1 LFSFRRAQ
9 QPDRAAEAAPGRG
22 SDSARSVSAAGGD
35 RIPMLD
41 IVPLGGVGEFG
52 MNMLA
57 LSSHE
62 TTIVVDAG
70 VMFPDTELL
79 GVDRIIPDLTY
90 LQQKG
95 HVSALV
101 LTHGHED
108 HIGGV
113 PHVAPL
119 LDGPIYGTPLTLALV
134 EPKLEEH
141 GIEGRRLIPVR
152 PRERVTIGPFTIE
165 FIRVTHSMPDCVAL
179 AIHTPVGVVVHTGD
193 FKIDQTPIDG
203 EHFDVHRFAELGSAG
218 VLALFAD
225 STNIDRRG
233 FTGSEV
239 EVVEAFEEI
248 FSSATGK
255 LIVAAFASSIYRVQ
269 ILVDLAAQFD
279 RKVAFVGRGMI
290 QNSEIAQRLGYLRIP
305 AGLQIRDGDVS
316 SYPSQDVLCLST
328 GSQGEPLSALSRIA
342 IDDHRFVKVTDGD
355 TVVIS
360 ARSIPGNEKAIGRV
374 INHLARRGADVIYEG
389 IKHVHVSGHGSE
401 EELKL
406 MLSLVKPRFFV
417 PVHGEYRQLS
427 QHARVAGKVFAGRSP
442 RPETLLVENGDVVR
456 FDQHG
461 AEVAGK
467 ATVGRV
473 LIDGTRT
480 GEVADEVLRDRR
492 HLAEDGLVVPVVA
505 INAQTG
511 TLEGVPDIITRGFV
525 MEDSQAL
532 LADGARLLTD
542 VVAQASIEERA
553 DQRLMKERLRV
564 ELRRFFRKRSGR
576 RPLVLPVIMEI
587 WTGGP
592 IDRFPS
598 RQRVRRRHALRG
610 GCEL

>member
-1 LFSFRRAQ
+1 
-9 QPDRAAEAAPGRG
+9 
-22 SDSARSVSAAGGD
+22 
-35 RIPMLD
+35 MLE
-41 IVPLGGVGEFG
+41 VVALGGVGEFG

-57 LSSHE
+57 LTWGE

-70 VMFPDTELL
+70 VMFPDPELL
-79 GVDRIIPDLTY
+79 GVDRIIPDLAY

-95 HVSALV
+95 RAAALV

-113 PHVAPL
+113 PHVLPL
-119 LDGPIYGTPLTLALV
+119 VDGPIYATPLTLALV

-141 GIEGRRLIPVR
+141 GIDGRQLIPVR
-152 PRERVTIGPFTIE
+152 PRERVTVGPFVIE

-203 EHFDVHRFAELGSAG
+203 EHFDVHRFAELGTAG

-225 STNIDRRG
+225 STNVDRRG
-233 FTGSEV
+233 FTGSEL

-248 FSSATGK
+248 FTSATGK
-255 LIVAAFASSIYRVQ
+255 LIVAAFASSIYRMQ

-279 RKVAFVGRGMI
+279 RKVAFVGRGMMR
-290 QNSEIAQRLGYLRIP
+290 NSEIAQRLGYLRIP
-305 AGLQIRDGDVS
+305 AGVQVRDSEIG
-316 SYPSQDVLCLST
+316 SYPAQDILCLAT
-328 GSQGEPLSALSRIA
+328 GSQGEPMSALSRMS
-342 IDDHRFVKVTDGD
+342 IDDHRYVKVGPDD
-355 TVVIS
+355 TVVLS

-374 INHLARRGADVIYEG
+374 INHLARRGADVIHEG

-406 MLSLVKPRFFV
+406 MLSLVKPRFFI

-427 QHARVAGKVFAGRSP
+427 QHARVAKRVFAGREP
-442 RPETLLVENGDVVR
+442 KPEILLIENGDLLQ
-456 FDQHG
+456 FDEHG
-461 AEVAGK
+461 ARVGGK
-467 ATVGRV
+467 APVGRV
-473 LIDGTRT
+473 LIDDTRT
-480 GEVADEVLRDRR
+480 GEVGDEVLRDRR

-505 INAQTG
+505 INKQTG
-511 TLEGVPDIITRGFV
+511 ALEGVPDIITRGFV

-532 LADGARLLTD
+532 LADGARVLAE
-542 VVAQASIEERA
+542 VVEQASLEERT
-553 DQRLMKERLRV
+553 DQGLIKEKLRV

-576 RPLVLPVIMEI
+576 RPFVLPVIMEI
-587 WTGGP
+587 
-592 IDRFPS
+592 
-598 RQRVRRRHALRG
+598 
-610 GCEL
+610 

>member
-1 LFSFRRAQ
+1 
-9 QPDRAAEAAPGRG
+9 
-22 SDSARSVSAAGGD
+22 
-35 RIPMLD
+35 MLE
-41 IVPLGGVGEFG
+41 VVALGGLGEFG

-57 LSSHE
+57 GTWGE

-70 VMFPDTELL
+70 VMFPDPELL

-95 HVSALV
+95 PAAALV

-113 PHVAPL
+113 PHVLPFV
-119 LDGPIYGTPLTLALV
+119 DGPIYGTPLTLALV
-134 EPKLEEH
+134 EPKLDEH
-141 GIEGRRLIPVR
+141 GIEGRQLLPVR
-152 PRERVTIGPFTIE
+152 PRERVTVGPFAIE

-179 AIHTPVGVVVHTGD
+179 AIHTPLGVVVHTGD

-203 EHFDVHRFAELGSAG
+203 EHFDVHRFAELGTAG

-233 FTGSEV
+233 FTGSEL

-248 FSSATGK
+248 FTSASGK
-255 LIVAAFASSIYRVQ
+255 LIVAAFASSIYRMQ

-279 RKVAFVGRGMI
+279 RRVAFVGRGMI

-305 AGLQIRDGDVS
+305 AGVQIRDSEVGG
-316 SYPSQDVLCLST
+316 YPAQDVLCLST
-328 GSQGEPLSALSRIA
+328 GSQGEPMSALSRIA

-360 ARSIPGNEKAIGRV
+360 ARAIPGNEKAIGRV
-374 INHLARRGADVIYEG
+374 INHLARRGADVIHEG

-406 MLSLVKPRFFV
+406 MLSLVKPRYFV
-417 PVHGEYRQLS
+417 PVHGEFRQLS
-427 QHARVAGKVFAGRSP
+427 QHARVAKRVFAGRTP
-442 RPETLLVENGDVVR
+442 KPDTLLIENGDVLR
-456 FDQHG
+456 FDEQG
-461 AEVAGK
+461 AQVVGK
-467 ATVGRV
+467 APVGRV

-480 GEVADEVLRDRR
+480 GEVGDEVLRDRR

-505 INAQTG
+505 INTQTG

-542 VVAQASIEERA
+542 VIAQASVEERT
-553 DQRLMKERLRV
+553 DQGLIKERLRV
-564 ELRRFFRKRSGR
+564 ELRRFFRKRLGR
-576 RPLVLPVIMEI
+576 RPFVLPVIMEI
-587 WTGGP
+587 
-592 IDRFPS
+592 
-598 RQRVRRRHALRG
+598 
-610 GCEL
+610 